1 MSTLIENMKLLSMNL
16 RDMEGREVDCEDVRL
31 QAKFVMEEV
40 MHGQNAVLQSMLG
53 EYTTWEYAK
62 PTLQKIVSGFKAII
76 KAAHE
81 ASLSSA
87 ATIEDDLNGMADKLE
102 KLVAVMAKAE
112 VSDDEAEGYLIHDI
126 EACYRRRMNESMF

>member
-53 EYTTWEYAK
+53 EYTTWQDAK
-62 PTLQKIVSGFKAII
+62 DLLQRIVSGFRAVI

-81 ASLSSA
+81 ASISSA
-87 ATIEDDLNGMADKLE
+87 ATMEDDLWDMADKLE
-102 KLVAVMAKAE
+102 KLVELMAKAKIGE
-112 VSDDEAEGYLIHDI
+112 NQAEYFLIHDI
-126 EACYRRRMNESMF
+126 DAEYRKF